1 MFQDEVAARLVA
13 QGVGVDGATIF
24 KGSRAKIPSLD
35 EPNGEGPFI
44 TLREYSG
51 TEALFIH
58 SDLLPHVQRPRI
70 QVTAVGSNYG
80 LVRAKA
86 RAAYLALHVWNT
98 SLSGV
103 FYQQL
108 KAIQEPEDFGRDNV
122 GRVKI
127 GFNIEAMKQR
137 S

>member
-13 QGVGVDGATIF
+13 QGVGVVGTSIF
-24 KGSRAKIPSLD
+24 KGSRAAIPEKGSALGD
-35 EPNGEGPFI
+35 GPFI

-51 TEALFIH
+51 GEALLVH
-58 SDLLPHVQRPRI
+58 NDQLPHVQRPRCM
-70 QVTAVGSNYG
+70 VTAIGTNYG

-86 RAAYLALHVWNT
+86 TAAYLALHVWNT
-98 SLSGV
+98 MLSGV

-108 KAIQEPEDFGRDNV
+108 KAIQEPEDMGTDNV

-127 GFNIEAMKQR
+127 GFNVEAMKQR